1 MKLGETLKKHGF
13 VFNKRYGQN
22 FISDGNLLRA
32 IVADSETCISDT
44 VIEIGAGAG
53 TLTAA
58 LAQKARRVIA
68 IEVDEN
74 LKGVLSENLAGLDNV
89 TLIFADAMKLSPSQL
104 SQLAGTEEYKV
115 VANIPYYITTPLV
128 MRFLEQT
135 RAESLTVTVQKEV
148 AERFTALPGSKN
160 YGAVTVAVNALSDP
174 VITRNI
180 SRESFFPVPNVDS
193 AVVRM
198 KAYRSK
204 YGDYS
209 AVREIVK
216 AAFSSRRKTL
226 PNSLSASGIPKEN
239 TRAALVSMG
248 KPAEARAET
257 LSPQEFFRLADCLN
271 NLNNG

>member
-180 SRESFFPVPNVDS
+180 SRESFSPF
-193 AVVRM
+193 RM
-198 KAYRSK
+198 WTA
-204 YGDYS
+204 
-209 AVREIVK
+209 
-216 AAFSSRRKTL
+216 
-226 PNSLSASGIPKEN
+226 PWSG
-239 TRAALVSMG
+239 
-248 KPAEARAET
+248 
-257 LSPQEFFRLADCLN
+257 
-271 NLNNG
+271 